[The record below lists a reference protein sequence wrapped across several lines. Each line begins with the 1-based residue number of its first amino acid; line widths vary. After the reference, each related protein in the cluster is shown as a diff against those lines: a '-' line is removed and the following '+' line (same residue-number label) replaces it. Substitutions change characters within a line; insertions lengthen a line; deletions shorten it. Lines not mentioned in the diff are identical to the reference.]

1 MTNSVQRAAP
11 ASDRLLYPLL
21 DPLFSLIGLYTLN
34 CRGNQETFSWGK
46 NPTPLQQLCSLPFRF
61 YCDPQVRS
69 SFLLLALL
77 LFSFVCSSIRFFTR
91 SPSQLRGL
99 LLPTIAAV
107 SFGNPRSL
115 QIVAKELSPTMLADF
130 IREQRAG
137 WRAEE
142 GGAAEGARS
151 AVVRA
156 VDVYSWRYVDH
167 RIPRRLWND
176 MIDEF
181 VEAAR

>member
-1 MTNSVQRAAP
+1 MDRSSQMEFHHLLSHLLLHVTNTVQRTAP
-11 ASDRLLYPLL
+11 ARDRLLYPLM

-61 YCDPQVRS
+61 YCDPQLRS
-69 SFLLLALL
+69 
-77 LFSFVCSSIRFFTR
+77 
-91 SPSQLRGL
+91 L

-115 QIVAKELSPTMLADF
+115 QIVAQELSPTMLADF
-130 IREQRAG
+130 VREHRSG
-137 WRAEE
+137 WRAEAE
-142 GGAAEGARS
+142 AAGSTTTAEVARP
-151 AVVRA
+151 AVVRT

-167 RIPRRLWND
+167 RIPRRRWD
-176 MIDEF
+176 GMIDEF